1 MTTLDFAVSRYL
13 LDCDARG
20 LAEKTM
26 DWYAWRLR
34 GLISF
39 VGDGRRQIEDLT
51 IDDLRRYIAHERQ
64 RGLSRAT
71 MRGAVRV
78 LKLFCGFAWREGMVD
93 RDPAARLRMPRKQ
106 ARHPRV
112 LTVHQVEELLGIAR
126 GRNRVIVLFFLD
138 TGVRLSELCNL
149 RREDVYLQERRCKI
163 WSGKGGKDR
172 DVPMGRTL
180 VRAMATWLLGSV
192 GEYVFVS
199 RAGDRLQPQAV
210 RSMLRRLGMR
220 AGFHVYPHLLR
231 HTSATL
237 FIANG
242 GDQITVA
249 KILGHSDV
257 STSAI
262 YVDLAFEQVLEV
274 HNGASPVDSVRP
286 GQLSIFRVS

>member
-1 MTTLDFAVSRYL
+1 MTALDSAVSCFL
-13 LDCDARG
+13 LDCEARG

-26 DWYAWRLR
+26 SWYAWRLR

-39 VGDGRRQIEDLT
+39 VGDGLQLEDLT
-51 IDDLRRYIAHERQ
+51 IDDLRRYISHERA
-64 RGLSRAT
+64 RELSRST
-71 MRGAVRV
+71 IRGAVRV
-78 LKLFCGFAWREGMVD
+78 LKLFCGFAWREGLIES
-93 RDPAARLRMPRKQ
+93 DPSARLRMPRRQ

-112 LTVHQVEELLGIAR
+112 LTVKQVEKLLTIAR

-138 TGVRLSELCNL
+138 TGVRLSELCDL
-149 RREDVYLQERRCKI
+149 RREDVFLQERRCKI
-163 WSGKGGKDR
+163 WRGKGGKDR

-192 GEYVFVS
+192 GELVFVS
-199 RAGDRLQPQAV
+199 EAGDRLQPQAV
-210 RSMLRRLGMR
+210 RSMLRRLGKR

-249 KILGHSDV
+249 RILGHSDV

-262 YVDLAFEQVLEV
+262 YVNLAFEQVLVV
-274 HNGASPVDSVRP
+274 HDGASPVDGVRS
-286 GQLSIFRVS
+286 GQLSIFGVR

>member
-1 MTTLDFAVSRYL
+1 MTALGSAVGTFL
-13 LDCDARG
+13 LDCEARG
-20 LAEKTM
+20 LAKKTM

-39 VGDGRRQIEDLT
+39 VGDGRQLEALT
-51 IDDLRRYIAHERQ
+51 IDDLRRYITHERS
-64 RGLSRAT
+64 RGLSRST
-71 MRGAVRV
+71 IRGAVRV
-78 LKLFCGFAWREGMVD
+78 LKLFCGFAWREGLIEQ
-93 RDPAARLRMPRKQ
+93 DPSARLRLPRKP

-112 LTVHQVEELLGIAR
+112 LTVKQVEKLLRIAR

-138 TGVRLSELCNL
+138 TGVRLSELCDL
-149 RREDVYLQERRCKI
+149 RREDVYLEERRCKI
-163 WSGKGGKDR
+163 WRGKGGKDR

-199 RAGDRLQPQAV
+199 SAGDRLHPQAV
-210 RSMLRRLGMR
+210 RSMLRRLGKR
-220 AGFHVYPHLLR
+220 VGFHVHPHLLR

-237 FIANG
+237 FVAHG

-257 STSAI
+257 ATSAI
-262 YVDLAFEQVLEV
+262 YVDLAFEQVLAI
-274 HNGASPVDSVRP
+274 HDGASPVDGVRS
-286 GQLSIFRVS
+286 GQLSIFGVR